1 VLREL
6 FAEISTKAEVLV
18 LCGDLTEARLR
29 SGEITENAMRNG
41 MMRCAACGR
50 SLAEDAA
57 WKGGGERYY
66 CNEFCADV
74 EAPESP
80 SLVPTMP
87 EVVRAHMAAN
97 SRGRV

>member
-1 VLREL
+1 L
-6 FAEISTKAEVLV
+6 
-18 LCGDLTEARLR
+18 EARLR
-29 SGEITENAMRNG
+29 SGEITENAMRYG
-41 MMRCAACGR
+41 MMSCAACGR

-57 WKGGGERYY
+57 WKGGGGRYY
-66 CNEFCADV
+66 CNEFCADL

-87 EVVRAHMAAN
+87 EGIRAHMAAN